1 MPVQKISEMTAITG
15 ANTATDD
22 LFLVVDASTN
32 VTKKITRAELNNAI
46 EQDVIASIDITTAN
60 IDGGTIDGVTI
71 GGNSAGAGSFTTLN
85 ASGNC
90 TITGDLTVSGDDIT
104 MGTNTAGNLLIAD
117 GTNFNSVAVGS
128 LSEISTV
135 ASDDVLVAVDTSGG
149 GLKKI
154 TRSTLVAGLASG
166 SFIGNVVEDTT
177 PQLGGDLDG
186 QNKNVEDIVLSSAT
200 SHVGRYGSSSSPL
213 TFTVTVASKS
223 GHPYQ
228 GDGSSSAYVI
238 NGVQSPA
245 LTLHGVDNVT
255 SDTGYYYKFD
265 QSEGTN
271 SGHPLRFYLD
281 ADKTTAYTTGVTTS
295 GTPGSSGAYTQ
306 IVVTEDTPSILY
318 YQCSSHSYMGNY
330 AVVIGSNKINH
341 AEALIDMPTSTGTL
355 ALTSQLPTSGISSG
369 NVATFTSGAVDNDF
383 LRIDGTSIEGRSAS
397 EVLSDIGGQASL
409 TFGIANTNAV
419 KIDSGSVASGEFAK
433 FTANGL
439 ESRST
444 AELSSDIGA
453 ATTDD
458 IIALSIALG

>member
-71 GGNSAGAGSFTTLN
+71 GGTSAGAGSFTTLN

-128 LSEISTV
+128 LNEISTV
-135 ASDDVLVAVDTSGG
+135 ASDDVLLAVDTSGG
-149 GLKKI
+149 GLKRI
-154 TRSTLVAGLASG
+154 TRSTLVAGLATG
-166 SFIGNVVEDTT
+166 ATIGNIVEDTT

-186 QNKNVEDIVLSSAT
+186 QDKNLENIVISSAS
-200 SHVGRYGSSSSPL
+200 SHAGRYGSSSAPI

-228 GDGSSSAYVI
+228 GDGSGNAYVL
-238 NGVQSPA
+238 NGLQSPA
-245 LTLHGVDNVT
+245 LTFYGVDNVT
-255 SDTGYYYKFD
+255 SDSGYYYKFD
-265 QSEGTN
+265 QSDSSNG
-271 SGHPLRFYLD
+271 GHPLRFYLD

-318 YQCSSHSYMGNY
+318 YQCSSHALMGNH
-330 AVVIGSNKINH
+330 AVVLGSNKINH
-341 AEALIDMPTSTGTL
+341 TEALIDFPTSTGTL
-355 ALTSQLPTSGISSG
+355 VGTGDTGTVTNTMLAGSIAEGKLAGSIPDSKLSTISTA
-369 NVATFTSGAVDNDF
+369 NKVAISAID
-383 LRIDGTSIEGRSAS
+383 IDGAGSSVTTLADADLFIVDDGAGGTNKKVTAS
-397 EVLSDIGGQASL
+397 TLKTYAGAGVTAGFA
-409 TFGIANTNAV
+409 IAM
-419 KIDSGSVASGEFAK
+419 SVA
-433 FTANGL
+433 L
-439 ESRST
+439 
-444 AELSSDIGA
+444 
-453 ATTDD
+453 
-458 IIALSIALG
+458 

>member
-32 VTKKITRAELNNAI
+32 ITKKITRAELNNAI

-71 GGNSAGAGSFTTLN
+71 GGTSAGAGSFTTLN

-90 TITGDLTVSGDDIT
+90 TITGDLTVTGDDIT

-135 ASDDVLVAVDTSGG
+135 ASDDVLLAVDTSGG

-154 TRSTLVAGLASG
+154 TRSTLVAGLATG
-166 SFIGNVVEDTT
+166 ATIGNVVEDTT

-186 QNKNVEDIVLSSAT
+186 QDKNLENIVLSSAS
-200 SHVGRYGSSSSPL
+200 SHAGRYGSSSAPI

-228 GDGSSSAYVI
+228 GDGSGNAYVL
-238 NGVQSPA
+238 NGLQSPA
-245 LTLHGVDNVT
+245 LTFYGVDNVT
-255 SDTGYYYKFD
+255 SDSGYYYKFD
-265 QSEGTN
+265 QSDSSN

-281 ADKTTAYTTGVTTS
+281 ADKTTAFTTGVTTS

-318 YQCSSHSYMGNY
+318 YQCSSQALMGNH
-330 AVVIGSNKINH
+330 AVVLGSNKINH
-341 AEALIDMPTSTGTL
+341 TEALIDFPTSTGTL
-355 ALTSQLPTSGISSG
+355 VGTGDTGTVTNTMLAGSIAEGKLAGSIPDSKLSTISTANKVAISSL
-369 NVATFTSGAVDNDF
+369 D
-383 LRIDGTSIEGRSAS
+383 IDGAGSSVTTLADADLFIVDDGAGGTNKKVTAS
-397 EVLSDIGGQASL
+397 TLKTYASGDGV
-409 TFGIANTNAV
+409 TAGFAIAM
-419 KIDSGSVASGEFAK
+419 SVA
-433 FTANGL
+433 L
-439 ESRST
+439 
-444 AELSSDIGA
+444 
-453 ATTDD
+453 
-458 IIALSIALG
+458 

>member
-1 MPVQKISEMTAITG
+1 MTAITG

-22 LFLVVDASTN
+22 LFLVVDSSTN
-32 VTKKITRAELNNAI
+32 ATRKITRAELNNAI
-46 EQDVIASIDITTAN
+46 EQDVLASIDVTTAN
-60 IDGGTIDGVTI
+60 IDGGTIDGTTI
-71 GGNSAGAGSFTTLN
+71 GGTSAGAGSFTTLS

-90 TITGDLTVSGDDIT
+90 TITGDLTVTGDDIT

-135 ASDDVLVAVDTSGG
+135 ASDDVFLAVDTSGG

-154 TRSTLVAGLASG
+154 TRSTLVAGLATG
-166 SFIGNVVEDTT
+166 TAIGNVVEDTT

-213 TFTVTVASKS
+213 TFTVTVAAKS

-228 GDGSSSAYVI
+228 GDGSSSAYVL

-245 LTLHGVDNVT
+245 LTLYGVDNVT
-255 SDTGYYYKFD
+255 SDSGYYYRFD
-265 QSEGTN
+265 QSDSSN

-281 ADKTTAYTTGVTTS
+281 ADKTTAYTTNVTTN
-295 GTPGSSGAYTQ
+295 GTAGSSGAYTQ
-306 IVVTEDTPSILY
+306 IIVTEDTPSILY
-318 YQCSSHSYMGNY
+318 YQCSSHAYMGNH
-330 AVVIGSNKINH
+330 AIIIGSNKINH
-341 AEALIDMPTSTGTL
+341 SEALIDMPTSSGTL
-355 ALTSQLPTSGISSG
+355 ALTSQIPTSGISNG

-383 LRIDGTSIEGRSAS
+383 LRIDGTNIEGRSAS

-409 TFGIANTNAV
+409 TFGISNTNAV
-419 KIDSGSVASGEFAK
+419 KIDSSSVASGEFAK

-444 AELSSDIGA
+444 AELSTDIGA